1 MQTSYSNFT
10 TANQEA
16 LASLLET
23 PSLSDPAYVPKATP
37 ATHPV
42 LTFISKSTCQTPM
55 TVNQPTTMP
64 PIQHQ
69 SFKSK
74 VFYEPENSYQFPS
87 RRPHCSSSWT
97 DLPDRVCLQGPRR
110 HDAGRL

>member
-1 MQTSYSNFT
+1 TRQSSYSNFT

-16 LASLLET
+16 LASVLET
-23 PSLSDPAYVPKATP
+23 PSLSAPAYALKATP

-42 LTFISKSTCQTPM
+42 LTFISKSTWQKLT
-55 TVNQPTTMP
+55 TVNQPTTTP
-64 PIQHQ
+64 PIQHP

-87 RRPHCSSSWT
+87 SRHHRSSSWT
-97 DLPDRVCLQGPRR
+97 DLPDRVCLQ
-110 HDAGRL
+110 